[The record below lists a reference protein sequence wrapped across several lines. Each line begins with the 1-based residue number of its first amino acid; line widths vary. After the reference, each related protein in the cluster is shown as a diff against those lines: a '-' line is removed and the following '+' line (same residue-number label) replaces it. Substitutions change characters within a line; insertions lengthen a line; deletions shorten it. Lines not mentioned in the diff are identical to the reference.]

1 MWVALLQVPMV
12 SACEYPNYNEQDLIS
27 LVKVTAQNGEGFV
40 ATPDVLLVILYELK
54 ITPLSY

>member
-1 MWVALLQVPMV
+1 MV
-12 SACEYPNYNEQDLIS
+12 SVCEYPNYNEQDLIS

>member
-12 SACEYPNYNEQDLIS
+12 SVCEYPNYNEQDLIS

-40 ATPDVLLVILYELK
+40 ATPDVLLVILYGLK